1 MNVSSVMFIIFFKFK
16 IFFRPC
22 STARGILVP
31 LVGIEPGPSA
41 AEAQSP
47 IHWAA
52 REVPVHLCL
61 KMKNQADSLA
71 N

>member
-1 MNVSSVMFIIFFKFK
+1 MNVSSVIFIIFFKLK
-16 IFFRPC
+16 IFFQPC
-22 STARGILVP
+22 STVCGILVP
-31 LVGIEPGPSA
+31 PVGIEPGPSA

-52 REVPVHLCL
+52 RKVPVHLCL
-61 KMKNQADSLA
+61 EMKNQADSLA